1 MNHVISFRRPEHLHT
16 VTKLSVPLGEDVSA
30 YVSRLRNLGYKI
42 VEVSPPLDFQGPP
55 QNPKAPA
62 PERKAIDEAKASLPT
77 GATTLPR

>member
-16 VTKLSVPLGEDVSA
+16 VTKLSVPLGEDVTA

-55 QNPKAPA
+55 QNPEVRVPGPK
-62 PERKAIDEAKASLPT
+62 
-77 GATTLPR
+77 